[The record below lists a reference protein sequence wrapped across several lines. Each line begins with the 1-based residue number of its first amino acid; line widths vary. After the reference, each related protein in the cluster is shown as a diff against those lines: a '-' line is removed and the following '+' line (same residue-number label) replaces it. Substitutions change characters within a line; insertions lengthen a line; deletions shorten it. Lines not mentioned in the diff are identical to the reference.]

1 MKPKNKQ
8 EFSQLAGVGSH
19 KLTQYGDKFIAVI
32 QAYLKEQN
40 PQKQK
45 NDSSDGEVSE
55 TELQTFELH
64 KEGLSIKEIA
74 QQRNLRSATITRHLS
89 DLIEK
94 NQPVDLNLLV
104 TVEKQKKI
112 IQVLDILGDISL
124 TPIKEYLGD
133 SYSFDEIRL
142 VKGKWRKLTSKLKK

>member
-1 MKPKNKQ
+1 
-8 EFSQLAGVGSH
+8 
-19 KLTQYGDKFIAVI
+19 
-32 QAYLKEQN
+32 
-40 PQKQK
+40 
-45 NDSSDGEVSE
+45 VSY

-74 QQRNLRSATITRHLS
+74 QQRNLRSTTVTRHLS

-94 NQPVDLNLLV
+94 NKTVDLNLLV

-112 IQVLDILGDISL
+112 IQVLDTLGDIPL
-124 TPIKEYLGD
+124 TPIKEYLGE

-142 VKGKWRKLTSKLKK
+142 VRGKWRKQSNKSGKK

>member
-1 MKPKNKQ
+1 MKPKTRA
-8 EFSQLAGVGSH
+8 EFSKLAGVGSH
-19 KLTQYGDKFIAVI
+19 KLNQYGDKFINVI
-32 QAYLKEQN
+32 KAYLQE
-40 PQKQK
+40 
-45 NDSSDGEVSE
+45 SSVSSKPISTNTDVSY

-74 QQRNLRSATITRHLS
+74 QKRNLRSTTVTRHLS

-94 NQPVDLNLLV
+94 DKPVDLNLLV
-104 TVEKQKKI
+104 TVDKQKKI
-112 IQVLDILGDISL
+112 IQVLDALGDIAL

-142 VKGKWRKLTSKLKK
+142 VRGQWRKQSNNSGKK